1 MPVGVFYDP
10 ETQAIVTGS
19 ASDMAA
25 SKKFRDAQRR
35 PDVAL
40 VIDDLAAVDP
50 RVMWRRFP
58 SRSPERA
65 STTKG

>member
-1 MPVGVFYDP
+1 
-10 ETQAIVTGS
+10 
-19 ASDMAA
+19 MAA

-50 RVMWRRFP
+50 RDVAAVP
-58 SRSPERA
+58 KP
-65 STTKG
+65 